1 MTKKSEKEKK
11 RKAIEENA
19 EENRNTPKKKRYI
32 KTLVASAVIY
42 PDSMKQ
48 PQLDADGTTWKDRI
62 LGKGKHGLKGVTG
75 FLSPLHD
82 KDSQRDA
89 YTIKPE
95 ENNYGVDVTYE
106 KTNKAGNVK
115 TKSIQFAGSLALFI
129 HLAGAAKNGG
139 KEVKALGLVRKTM
152 AFLANNEGN
161 KVNDKLYKDDP
172 RYFLEDFTREVLANA
187 TEHDLKELPKGFV
200 IDKDQEWDY
209 KQADNSEE
217 NGALL
222 HVPTYQMLMDHLYK
236 KPHYHLTLIL
246 LGEKPLGLRSF
257 IAKIRASLGQTSVS
271 EATIQPLY
279 TTVEQLYLYASHSS
293 AEAISEHKHE
303 YDPNDMLL
311 LPGFDLDDYQYGSK
325 EQRLRCLNF
334 ARKVMQIIYDLKS
347 SDLKPAKFLE
357 YVCTSQDLAHYW
369 SASTLSEA
377 INDAWV
383 QVLTQGIDENKNKM
397 MSLTESVK
405 TTDLEEESTSNSIRV
420 RLSEYKLMNARFKKD
435 LDYCH
440 EITNAIAD
448 GTFPSDRLLF
458 DSQVS
463 YRASF
468 KDLYEGHR
476 RLAERERLG
485 K

>member
-1 MTKKSEKEKK
+1 MAKKTEKEKL
-11 RKAIEENA
+11 REAIEKNA
-19 EENRNTPKKKRYI
+19 EENRTTKQQKRYV
-32 KTLVASAVIY
+32 KTLVVSAVIY
-42 PDSMKQ
+42 PDSMDQ

-75 FLSPLHD
+75 FLSPLHC
-82 KDSQRDA
+82 KDSQRDP
-89 YTIKPE
+89 YSIKPE
-95 ENNYGVDVTYE
+95 DNTYGISVTYE
-106 KTNKAGNVK
+106 KKLKNDK
-115 TKSIQFAGSLALFI
+115 TKTKPIHFAGSLALFI
-129 HLAGAAKNGG
+129 HLAGAAKHGG
-139 KEVKALGLVRKTM
+139 KEVKSLGLVRRT
-152 AFLANNEGN
+152 ASFLAGSTGN
-161 KVNDKLYKDDP
+161 KVNGNLYKEDP
-172 RYFLEDFTREVLANA
+172 RYFLEDFTRKVLANA
-187 TEHDLKELPKGFV
+187 TEHDLKELPKDFV
-200 IDKDQEWDY
+200 IDKDQEWID
-209 KQADNSEE
+209 DLPDDSEE
-217 NGALL
+217 NGKLL

-279 TTVEQLYLYASHSS
+279 TTVEQLYLYACHRSD
-293 AEAISEHKHE
+293 EAISEHKHE
-303 YDPNDMLL
+303 YDPKDMLL
-311 LPGFDLDDYQYGSK
+311 LPGFELEDYQYGSK

-334 ARKVMQIIYDLKS
+334 ARKIMQIIYDLKS

-377 INDAWV
+377 INEAWV
-383 QVLTQGIDENKNKM
+383 QVLTQGIDENKSKM
-397 MSLTESVK
+397 MSLTESIK
-405 TTDLEEESTSNSIRV
+405 KTDLEEESTSNSIRV

-440 EITNAIAD
+440 EITKAITD